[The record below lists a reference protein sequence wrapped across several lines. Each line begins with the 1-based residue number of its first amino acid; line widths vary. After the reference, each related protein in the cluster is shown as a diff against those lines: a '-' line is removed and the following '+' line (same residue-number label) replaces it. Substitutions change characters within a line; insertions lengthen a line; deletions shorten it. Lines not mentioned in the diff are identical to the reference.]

1 MPPVPPPPYVDP
13 YGMIG
18 TTAAAGG
25 SNEQLDVLRKSI
37 DRAAAVTASK
47 LVSGDRQ
54 QNPVD
59 LAVKMAM
66 KTSGIGL
73 QQQHQ
78 QQQPQY
84 NITSSIHHQQQLPQ
98 QPIEHSSKYALTS
111 SSGLGRLPQQSN
123 IQPVE
128 LAAQMALKSSA
139 IG

>member
-73 QQQHQ
+73 QQQNQ
-78 QQQPQY
+78 QQQQQQY
-84 NITSSIHHQQQLPQ
+84 NITSSIYQPQQQLPQ
-98 QPIEHSSKYALTS
+98 QPI
-111 SSGLGRLPQQSN
+111 
-123 IQPVE
+123 
-128 LAAQMALKSSA
+128 
-139 IG
+139 